1 MLIKHERE
9 VQLEHEV
16 EQLKYQVDKL
26 NEEVKMLERMYGY
39 ESYLNNELI
48 DLLRVNHINFR
59 PALAKANR
67 KDRGD
72 TTTSPLVSI
81 VHCPKSQ

>member
-1 MLIKHERE
+1 MERLWVSISCNHLIIELIKHERE

-26 NEEVKMLERMYGY
+26 TEEVKMLERKYGY

-48 DLLRVNHINFR
+48 DLLRENHINFR
-59 PALAKANR
+59 PALARANR
-67 KDRGD
+67 NG
-72 TTTSPLVSI
+72 
-81 VHCPKSQ
+81 